1 MKGLVVDLA
10 RPYRG
15 WLLTILL
22 AMTLETATSLA
33 GPWPLKIVI
42 DSAIGRQAA
51 PGWVVELLG
60 PSRVANGPALAAA
73 AAVGMVLLA
82 AFGGIAS
89 YIDNYYTESVGRWVA
104 NDLRMRVYDH
114 LERLSFNYYD
124 THQTGLLLSTI
135 TDDVSMVQDFVSSST
150 LSILVDLMTIGGMLG
165 LMFWLNRD
173 FTIVV
178 VAVTPFLLLF
188 VAWFKKAIKKATRE
202 VRRRESDIVAVLQTG
217 LESMRTVQA
226 FGGQAIEAARLSA
239 VSRTAVKAALGARR
253 IKALLSP
260 IVSVIVSMCTAMI
273 LWRGSE
279 LILTRTM
286 TIGSLTVFLVY
297 LAKFFKPVQDLAKMT
312 NTVAQTNVGLER
324 IRSILDID
332 MSIPERPDAREPGPL
347 TGAIEF
353 EHVAFSYNP
362 EVPVLRDVDFS
373 IAPGQFVGVVGVT
386 GSGKSTIVSLIPRF
400 YDPTGGRILIDGTD
414 IRDYTLQGIRR
425 QIGFVLQDTVLF
437 PGTVRDNIAY
447 GRPDAT
453 DAEIIA
459 AATLANA
466 DEFIVKMPHGYDT
479 PVGERGVTLSG
490 GQRQRIGITRALI
503 RNAPILILDE
513 PTAALDSE
521 SENKVMEGLE
531 RLMKGRTVVTITHR
545 LSTIRN
551 ADKIIVLHNGIVAEQ
566 GTHDELLALGG
577 IYADLSWAKA
587 RPSGSPACRRA
598 QPAVGAV
605 VKHSSVQAA
614 QERVHPTRP
623 EGLFGS
629 AARSVMTFRR

>member
-1 MKGLVVDLA
+1 MRGLVVDLA

-15 WLLTILL
+15 WLFTILL
-22 AMTLETATSLA
+22 AMVLETATSLA

-42 DSAIGRQAA
+42 DSAIGYHAA
-51 PGWVVELLG
+51 PGWVVRLLG
-60 PSRVANGPALAAA
+60 PSLVANGPALAGA

-82 AFGGIAS
+82 ALGGIAS
-89 YIDNYYTESVGRWVA
+89 YVDNYYTESVGRWVA
-104 NDLRMRVYDH
+104 NDLRMLVYDH

-135 TDDVSMVQDFVSSST
+135 TDDISTVQDFVSSST
-150 LSILVDLMTIGGMLG
+150 LSILVDLMTIAGMLG
-165 LMFWLNRD
+165 LMFWLNWD
-173 FTIVV
+173 FTLVV
-178 VAVTPFLLLF
+178 VAVAPFLLLF
-188 VAWFKKAIKKATRE
+188 VARFKKAIKTATRE
-202 VRRRESDIVAVLQTG
+202 VRRCESDIFVVLQTV

-226 FGGQAIEAARLSA
+226 FGGQAIEAARLNA
-239 VSRTAVKAALGARR
+239 VGRAAVKAALGARR

-260 IVSVIVSMCTAMI
+260 VVSVVVSICTATI

-279 LILTRTM
+279 LVLTGTM
-286 TIGSLTVFLVY
+286 TVGSLTVFLVY

-332 MSIPERPDAREPGPL
+332 MSIPERPDARKPGPFM
-347 TGAIEF
+347 GAIEF

-373 IAPGQFVGVVGVT
+373 IAPGQFVGIVGVT

-414 IRDYTLQGIRR
+414 IQDYTLQGIRR

-459 AATLANA
+459 AAKLANA
-466 DEFIVKMPHGYDT
+466 DEFIVKMPYGYDS
-479 PVGERGVTLSG
+479 PIGERGVTLSG
-490 GQRQRIGITRALI
+490 GQRQRIGITRALV

-521 SENKVMEGLE
+521 SENKVMEGLD

-577 IYADLSWAKA
+577 IYADLFWATA
-587 RPSGSPACRRA
+587 ESGGSPASRRA
-598 QPAVGAV
+598 TCSQGPHQTLFHAGGHLPGA
-605 VKHSSVQAA
+605 SPFLATAA
-614 QERVHPTRP
+614 DSPNH
-623 EGLFGS
+623 
-629 AARSVMTFRR
+629 